1 MFKKELHDTLKA
13 SAVAV
18 LVFAAVIVFSY
29 TGIQLGSKFSVPL
42 NELICFSIETVLLLI
57 ALYLG
62 SGVFSEEKVNN
73 SFEYLFSLK
82 FTRMQVFFNKMLP
95 RFLAMSAFFV
105 LYLLFRA
112 VLAGHPL
119 PLRPV
124 FIPLYFSIFLFS
136 AAMSLM
142 HRDNVLTLVYNFLGF
157 GFLLGMTILVVS
169 IFLQSFNH
177 TPGDMWIST
186 IRIPIA
192 IVTVISAVFFIV
204 FSISF
209 RRTDLSNMSF
219 LVKKHIARIGIAL
232 GAIVLLFVVI
242 NLFDAGANPDAYT
255 VKDLPGAT
263 FAKTNGFY
271 RLWTLA
277 EPPGTDIESDE
288 VTDRYRRLF
297 DPEFDNKKY
306 IREFDHAAYRM
317 GAMWHLLNVRVD
329 WPPIKKD
336 WKAHLISQKKAI
348 EKAKTEGGFF
358 LDRYQKL
365 IDSEVFEDFTS
376 FTITA
381 HHPNLLVWLRTAKTY
396 AAGKALEAVEGNWEP
411 AVNDLLR
418 QIDFCKKAVK
428 GSRILITNL
437 IAKAVMKDALYTLA
451 FLMNLEECPGEV
463 FRRVLEGLPPIT
475 YEEFGNRK
483 CLIAEYLMWDTFI
496 EKEIYGAYDGKLEHV
511 FMTLFMQKNRTK
523 KYYFDMIKELVDFEA
538 TPPYKWTLDPAGRSR
553 EVDKSIASGWF
564 WWLHNPVGKIV
575 YMNTWAPNFR
585 VAVMK
590 SYYLKTVYD
599 MTRISAELHLK
610 YTPGKPVEEM
620 LKGLETYRTLIDPC
634 SGKPYTWDGKKQVLY
649 SPGTDRDDDGAKDFR
664 VTSWDADFVLPVVL
678 HDK

>member
-1 MFKKELHDTLKA
+1 MFKKELQDTLKA

-42 NELICFSIETVLLLI
+42 NELICFSLETVLLLI

-62 SGVFSEEKVNN
+62 SGVFSEEKVND

-95 RFLAMSAFFV
+95 RFLAMLAFFV

-112 VLAGHPL
+112 VLADHPL

-157 GFLLGMTILVVS
+157 GFLLGITISVVS

-177 TPGDMWIST
+177 APGDQWVST

-192 IVTVISAVFFIV
+192 IVTVVSAVFFV
-204 FSISF
+204 MFSIGF
-209 RRTDLSNMSF
+209 RKIDLSNMSF
-219 LVKKHIARIGIAL
+219 LLKKHIARIGMVL
-232 GAIVLLFVVI
+232 GVIVLLLVVI
-242 NLFDAGANPDAYT
+242 NLFDTGANPDAYT
-255 VKDLPGAT
+255 AKDLPGAT
-263 FAKTNGFY
+263 FAKTNGYY

-288 VTDRYRRLF
+288 VTDRYRRFF
-297 DPEFDNKKY
+297 DPEFDNEKY
-306 IREFDHAAYRM
+306 IREFDHAAYRV
-317 GAMWHLLNVRVD
+317 GVREHLKTLHVD
-329 WPPIKKD
+329 WPPIEND
-336 WKAHLISQKKAI
+336 WKAGLISQKEAI
-348 EKAKTEGGFF
+348 EKATTEGAFILG
-358 LDRYQKL
+358 RYQKL
-365 IDSEVFEDFTS
+365 IDSEVFEEFTG

-381 HHPNLLVWLRTAKTY
+381 PIPNLLTWLRTARVY
-396 AAGKALEAVEGNWEP
+396 AAGRALEAVEGNWET
-411 AVNDLLR
+411 AVTDLLH
-418 QIDFCKKAVK
+418 QVDFCKKAVR
-428 GSRILITNL
+428 GSRILVTNL
-437 IAKAVMKDALYTLA
+437 IAKAVMRDTLYTLA
-451 FLMNLEECPGEV
+451 FLMNQEECPGEV

-475 YEEFGNRK
+475 YDEFGNRN
-483 CLIAEYLMWDTFI
+483 CFIGEYLMWDTFI
-496 EKEIYGAYDGKLEHV
+496 EKEIYGIYDGKLEHV
-511 FMTLFMQKNRTK
+511 FMALFMQKNRTK
-523 KYYFDMIKELVDFEA
+523 KYYFDLIKKLIDFEA
-538 TPPYKWTLDPAGRSR
+538 TPPYKWTLSPADGSR
-553 EVDKSIASGWF
+553 EVDNSISRGWF

-575 YMNTWAPNFR
+575 FMNTWTPNFR

-610 YTPGKPVEEM
+610 YTPGKPVEEI
-620 LKGLETYRTLIDPC
+620 LKEVETYRTLMDPC
-634 SGKPYTWDGKKQVLY
+634 SGKPYTWNGKKQVLY
-649 SPGTDRDDDGAKDFR
+649 SPGIDRDDDGAKSFL
-664 VTSWDADFVLPVVL
+664 VTSGDADFVLPVVL
-678 HDK
+678 HGK